1 MRYELFLLI
10 PFLTVFLGQYFHRL
24 TALYGDYHLKM
35 SKEKDTDQVEVEEPF
50 VDRFV

>member
-1 MRYELFLLI
+1 MSCFFSFQSSQVSLGS
-10 PFLTVFLGQYFHRL
+10 VFRCL

-35 SKEKDTDQVEVEEPF
+35 SKEKDTDQVEVEESF